1 MLLEAHDF
9 FFLPFIISPPENA
22 DLLSLMTWY
31 IRHFCAAILSVETC
45 LLRKKKMAYDC
56 FCTCF
61 HYCRPFIFVWNII
74 SQGFIFSQSCV
85 QGIARY
91 IRFIISQPYHY
102 SSKKICTLRVLIKP
116 CSLSVCSVGLKWLG
130 W

>member
-45 LLRKKKMAYDC
+45 LLREK
-56 FCTCF
+56 
-61 HYCRPFIFVWNII
+61 
-74 SQGFIFSQSCV
+74 
-85 QGIARY
+85 
-91 IRFIISQPYHY
+91 
-102 SSKKICTLRVLIKP
+102 
-116 CSLSVCSVGLKWLG
+116 KWLMTAFAHASTIAVLLSSYG
-130 W
+130 I